1 MKRLRKLAKLA
12 VISALV
18 LSAILAVIIWRD
30 SAKREAMVSSIREA
44 GDPVSITDLRPT
56 DVASETNAATYLTP
70 VTEDLQ
76 TLVFK
81 IYPFV
86 FPEAFD
92 RQSGLTD
99 QQRAESEK
107 LFAAHT
113 KVDEAIQ
120 RASQCKALHWPLDY
134 ADAPSKFMES
144 LLNNTQS
151 TRDVARFHVA
161 KSRTLADGG
170 DPDKAIVVC
179 LQGLRLVRLQDQ
191 TPTMIASMVNSACRA
206 TLLDEVGRVI
216 RHHKLKPET
225 HQAIEAELS
234 NHNSLA
240 AFVQALKSE
249 RAFGLSSI
257 NGFSSIPGTRWIT
270 GQVSNYVEYM
280 DEQITLSSDW
290 PYQQSQVE
298 TVQTFGMT
306 DLLVPA
312 VSRAREAYLRTIAV
326 NRSARV
332 LNAIHSLDPAAL
344 SPTIDELGLPAEAT
358 IDPFSGNALV
368 IKKTETGWTVY
379 SVGPNKKDDGGQV
392 ASDEAAPLD
401 VGV

>member
-12 VISALV
+12 AISALV

-30 SAKREAMVSSIREA
+30 SAKREAMISSIREA

-56 DVASETNAATYLTP
+56 DVASEENAATYLTP

-120 RASQCKALHWPLDY
+120 RASQCKALHWPLNY

-161 KSRTLADGG
+161 KSRTLSGGG
-170 DPDKAIVVC
+170 DPDNATAVC

-191 TPTMIASMVNSACRA
+191 TPTMIASMVNSACRG

-225 HQAIEAELS
+225 QQAIEAELS
-234 NHNSLA
+234 NHDSLA
-240 AFVQALKSE
+240 AFTQALKSE
-249 RAFGLSSI
+249 RAFGISSF
-257 NGFSSIPGTRWIT
+257 NGFPNFPGRGWIT

-280 DEQITLSSDW
+280 DEQITISSDW
-290 PYQQSQVE
+290 PFQQTQTE
-298 TVQTFGMT
+298 TVQTSGMT

-312 VSRAREAYLRTIAV
+312 VTSAREAYVRTITV
-326 NRSARV
+326 NRCARV
-332 LNAIHSLDPAAL
+332 LNAIQNLD
-344 SPTIDELGLPAEAT
+344 SETQTPTIDELGLPAEAT
-358 IDPFSGNALV
+358 ADPFSGDTLI
-368 IKKTETGWTVY
+368 IKKVDTGWTVY
-379 SVGPNKKDDGGQV
+379 SVGPNKTDDDGQV